1 MNKLNECDLRRS
13 IMKSTDFTPATKLT
27 LLAILLKVDWNT
39 WRGPCTITELETLAG
54 LSRRAVQ
61 TAVKCLTDAGLMAR
75 SWASIND
82 RRLPVIALNAHKIMG
97 VQNLQG
103 AKSAQCK
110 SNTHGGANP
119 AFHSANPAFHSAES
133 APLQYNNNN
142 NTIIQ
147 PKEQT
152 QALAYEAINETTLNP
167 SLPKTQHKLSPA
179 MINTIESHAKYSGHD
194 ERVKVA
200 REHLNIK
207 LLKGG
212 YYEQI

>member
-39 WRGPCTITELETLAG
+39 WRGPCTITELESLAG

-61 TAVKCLTDAGLMAR
+61 TAVKSLTDAGLVAR

-82 RRLPVIALNAHKIMG
+82 RRLPVIALNAHQIMG

-110 SNTHGGANP
+110 SSTLGGANP
-119 AFHSANPAFHSAES
+119 AFHSADPAFHSAES

-147 PKEQT
+147 SKKEAQP
-152 QALAYEAINETTLNP
+152 LAYEAINETTLNS
-167 SLPKTQHKLSPA
+167 SLFKTQHKLTPA

>member
-39 WRGPCTITELETLAG
+39 WRGPCTITELESLAG

-61 TAVKCLTDAGLMAR
+61 TAVKSLTDAGLVAR

-82 RRLPVIALNAHKIMG
+82 RRLPVIALNAHQIMG

-110 SNTHGGANP
+110 SSTLGGANP
-119 AFHSANPAFHSAES
+119 AFQGANPAFHSAES

-147 PKEQT
+147 SKKEAQP
-152 QALAYEAINETTLNP
+152 LAYKAINETTLNS
-167 SLPKTQHKLSPA
+167 SLPKTQHKLTTA

>member
-13 IMKSTDFTPATKLT
+13 IMKSTVFTPATKLT
-27 LLAILLKVDWNT
+27 LLAMLLKVDWNT
-39 WRGPCTITELETLAG
+39 WQGPCTITELESLAG

-61 TAVKCLTDAGLMAR
+61 TAVKSLTDAGLVAR

-97 VQNLQG
+97 VQNLHS
-103 AKSAQCK
+103 AKSALCK
-110 SNTHGGANP
+110 SSTLGGANP
-119 AFHSANPAFHSAES
+119 ALQGANPAFHSAES

-147 PKEQT
+147 SKKEAQP
-152 QALAYEAINETTLNP
+152 LAYEAINETTLNS
-167 SLPKTQHKLSPA
+167 SLPKTQHKLTPA

>member
-39 WRGPCTITELETLAG
+39 WRGPCTITELESLAG

-61 TAVKCLTDAGLMAR
+61 TAVKSLTDAGLVAR

-82 RRLPVIALNAHKIMG
+82 RRLPVIALNAHQIMG

-110 SNTHGGANP
+110 SSTLGGANP
-119 AFHSANPAFHSAES
+119 ALQGANPAFHSAES

-147 PKEQT
+147 SKKEAQP
-152 QALAYEAINETTLNP
+152 LAYKAINETTLNS
-167 SLPKTQHKLSPA
+167 SLPKTQHKLTPA

>member
-61 TAVKCLTDAGLMAR
+61 TAVKSLTDAGLVSR

-82 RRLPVIALNAHKIMG
+82 RRLPVIALNAHQIMG

-110 SNTHGGANP
+110 SSTLGGANP
-119 AFHSANPAFHSAES
+119 ALQGANPAFHSAES

-147 PKEQT
+147 SKKEAQP
-152 QALAYEAINETTLNP
+152 LAYKAINETTLNS
-167 SLPKTQHKLSPA
+167 SLPKTQHKLTPA

-212 YYEQI
+212 YYEQL

>member
-39 WRGPCTITELETLAG
+39 WRGPCTITELESLAG

-61 TAVKCLTDAGLMAR
+61 TAVKSLTDAGLVAR

-82 RRLPVIALNAHKIMG
+82 RRLPVIALNAHQIMG

-110 SNTHGGANP
+110 SSTLGGANP
-119 AFHSANPAFHSAES
+119 AFQGANPAFHSAES

-152 QALAYEAINETTLNP
+152 QALAYEAINETTLNS
-167 SLPKTQHKLSPA
+167 SLPKTQHKLTPA

>member
-1 MNKLNECDLRRS
+1 
-13 IMKSTDFTPATKLT
+13 MKSTDFTPATKLT

-39 WRGPCTITELETLAG
+39 WRGPCTITELESLAG

-61 TAVKCLTDAGLMAR
+61 TAIKSLTDAGLVAR

-82 RRLPVIALNAHKIMG
+82 RRLPVIALNAHQIIG

-110 SNTHGGANP
+110 SSTLGGANP
-119 AFHSANPAFHSAES
+119 AFQGANPAFHSAES

-152 QALAYEAINETTLNP
+152 QALAYEAINETTLNS
-167 SLPKTQHKLSPA
+167 SLPKTQHKLTPA